1 MLWEVLEKSLNFT
14 HTCLYETW
22 TSFHYVLVDIVWV
35 NNTGEESFYD
45 LISDDENVIDMM
57 GQLSACVQGTLY

>member
-1 MLWEVLEKSLNFT
+1 MMGQLSACVQDR
-14 HTCLYETW
+14 LYERGNGVCD
-22 TSFHYVLVDIVWV
+22 VLVDIVWV

-57 GQLSACVQGTLY
+57 GQLSACVQGRLY

>member
-1 MLWEVLEKSLNFT
+1 M
-14 HTCLYETW
+14 
-22 TSFHYVLVDIVWV
+22 

-57 GQLSACVQGTLY
+57 GQLSACVQGRLYSRGNGFFDFSVIFQIIFHH